1 MFVPVQ
7 LDISN
12 EKRLIL
18 LFKICL
24 LNSSVAKRICKTTH
38 HSRRRK
44 EKTGKSV
51 THFLRIMLCLD
62 FLKKNRSFELGLTI
76 ADLIM

>member
-1 MFVPVQ
+1 MFIPVQ

-12 EKRLIL
+12 EKRLML
-18 LFKICL
+18 LFNICL
-24 LNSSVAKRICKTTH
+24 LNSSVTKRICKTTH

-51 THFLRIMLCLD
+51 THFLIMLCLD
-62 FLKKNRSFELGLTI
+62 KNKRKTRHSEVGLATS
-76 ADLIM
+76 DLII

>member
-1 MFVPVQ
+1 MCVPVQ

-24 LNSSVAKRICKTTH
+24 LNSSVTKRICKTTH

-44 EKTGKSV
+44 EKIGKSD
-51 THFLRIMLCLD
+51 THFLRITFCLD
-62 FLKKNRSFELGLTI
+62 FFKKVKPFKLGL
-76 ADLIM
+76 AL

>member
-1 MFVPVQ
+1 MFILVH

-12 EKRLIL
+12 DKRLML
-18 LFKICL
+18 LFKIYF
-24 LNSSVAKRICKTTH
+24 LNSSVTKRICKTTH

-44 EKTGKSV
+44 EETGKSV

-62 FLKKNRSFELGLTI
+62 KIKERIDPLN
-76 ADLIM
+76 